1 MSLMDTIK
9 GARQEAE
16 ESGIPFEKP
25 TFRKKDDGNEAAG
38 ASEGSSSQG
47 FTRRSAAKAKPSRQ
61 AAAGV
66 QVVRTSGGSKTSK
79 PKGEQTKEERK
90 AAWESIKASIIKF
103 TAERYGVPVPEDQSD
118 TDQVRTLRKRLEG
131 SWGCPSWTR
140 SLAWLT
146 LANAMLTTVF
156 KRIDVT
162 LPSDAFVQHYMHRA
176 AMPKAWRERFR
187 EMV

>member
-66 QVVRTSGGSKTSK
+66 QVVRTSGGSKTRNAR
-79 PKGEQTKEERK
+79 PN
-90 AAWESIKASIIKF
+90 AST
-103 TAERYGVPVPEDQSD
+103 TA
-118 TDQVRTLRKRLEG
+118 RLAI
-131 SWGCPSWTR
+131 CAT
-140 SLAWLT
+140 
-146 LANAMLTTVF
+146 
-156 KRIDVT
+156 T
-162 LPSDAFVQHYMHRA
+162 LPSRY
-176 AMPKAWRERFR
+176 WRSARTISVR
-187 EMV
+187 TRCGGSSS